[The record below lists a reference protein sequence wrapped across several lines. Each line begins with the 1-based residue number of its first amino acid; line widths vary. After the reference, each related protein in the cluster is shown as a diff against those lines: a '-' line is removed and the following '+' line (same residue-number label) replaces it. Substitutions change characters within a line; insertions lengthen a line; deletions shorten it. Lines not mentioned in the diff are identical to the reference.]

1 MKLVT
6 IIGPQAVGKMTVGQ
20 ELAKI
25 TGLKLYH
32 NHMAIEAVS
41 PIFSYSTIKGKGL
54 VHAYRKLMFEE
65 VAKSDLEGMIFTRVW
80 AFDLGEKEEEY
91 YNNIKNIFLENGAEI
106 YLVELEADFE
116 ERIRRNETENRLEH
130 KPTKRN
136 IEWSRRD
143 IIKSNNKHRLNSLP
157 GEIKEKN
164 YLRINNTNISPEEV
178 AKIIKEKFNL

>member
-41 PIFSYSTIKGKGL
+41 PIFSYSTIEGKRL
-54 VHAYRKLMFEE
+54 VHAYRKLMFAE
-65 VAKSDLEGMIFTRVW
+65 VAKSDLDGMIFTWIW
-80 AFDLGEKEEEY
+80 AFDLGKEEEEY
-91 YNNIKNIFLENGAEI
+91 YNSIKKIFLEHGAEI

-116 ERIRRNETENRLEH
+116 ERIKRNETANRLEH

-136 IEWSRRD
+136 IEWSRNE
-143 IIKSNNKHRLNSLP
+143 IIKSNNEHRLNSLP

-164 YLRINNTNISPEEV
+164 YLRINNTNISAEEV
-178 AKIIKEKFNL
+178 AKMIKKKFNL